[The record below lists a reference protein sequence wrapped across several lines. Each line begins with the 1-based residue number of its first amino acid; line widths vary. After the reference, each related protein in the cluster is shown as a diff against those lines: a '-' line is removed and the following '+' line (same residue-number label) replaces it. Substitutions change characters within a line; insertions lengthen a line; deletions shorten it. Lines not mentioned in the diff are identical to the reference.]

1 MPTEPQAIEG
11 RAAQGGHPP
20 AAGLWRHPDFLKLWA
35 GQTVSLCGSE
45 ITALALPLTA
55 VLVLKAG
62 PAQMGVLRA
71 IESVPA
77 LLVALLAGVWVDRVR
92 RRPLLIGANLGRA
105 ALLGSIPVAASLGLL
120 RLDVLYVVAF
130 AAGALAVIFSVA
142 YSAFLPSL
150 VAPEHLVEGNTKL
163 EMSRSVAQIVGAGL
177 GGSLVQLLTAPIA
190 IAVDALSFVVSALSI
205 AAIRAPE
212 ARPAPRD
219 GRRGVRGEIGDGL
232 RLMGG
237 DSLLRALTGST
248 AVINLFAGVQNTLYV
263 LYAIRDLHLSP
274 ALLGLVGAIYS
285 VCGLIGAALGGRVVR
300 RRGLGPTMTGAALL
314 IGVSS
319 LLLPAAI
326 GPSPA
331 SVALFASGMG
341 LMGIGDT
348 VYNIN
353 ASSLRQAVTPPGAQG
368 RVAASMRMVVLGAQ
382 VVGAFLGGLLGGW
395 VGLRLMLVV
404 AGAGMLLGFVWLLS
418 SPLRTL
424 RDAQSRIEAR
434 TGAG

>member
-11 RAAQGGHPP
+11 HAGQGGHP
-20 AAGLWRHPDFLKLWA
+20 AAAVLWRHPDFLKLWA

-45 ITALALPLTA
+45 VTALALPLTA

-77 LLVALLAGVWVDRVR
+77 LLVALLAGIWVDRVR

-105 ALLGSIPVAASLGLL
+105 ALLGSIPLAASLGLL

-130 AAGALAVIFSVA
+130 AAGTLAVIFSVA

-190 IAVDALSFVVSALSI
+190 IAVDALSFVISALSI

-219 GRRGVRGEIGDGL
+219 DRRGVRGEIGEGL

-237 DSLLRALTGST
+237 DGLLRALTGST

-274 ALLGLVGAIYS
+274 VLLGLVGAIYS
-285 VCGLIGAALGGRVVR
+285 VCGLLGAALGGRVVR

-341 LMGIGDT
+341 LMGIGDR

-368 RVAASMRMVVLGAQ
+368 RVAASMRMVILGGQ

-395 VGLRLMLVV
+395 IGLRPMLAV
-404 AGAGMLLGFVWLLS
+404 AGAGMLLGFVWLLA

-424 RDAQSRIEAR
+424 HDAPPRIEAR

>member
-11 RAAQGGHPP
+11 HAGQGGHPA

-45 ITALALPLTA
+45 VTVLALPLTA

-105 ALLGSIPVAASLGLL
+105 ALLGSIPLAASLGLL

-130 AAGALAVIFSVA
+130 AAGTLAVIFSVA

-177 GGSLVQLLTAPIA
+177 GGNLVQLLTAPIA

-219 GRRGVRGEIGDGL
+219 DRRGVRGEIGDGL

-237 DSLLRALTGST
+237 DGLLRALTGST

-274 ALLGLVGAIYS
+274 VLLGLVGAIYS
-285 VCGLIGAALGGRVVR
+285 VCGLLGAALGGRVVR

-353 ASSLRQAVTPPGAQG
+353 ASSLRQAATPWEAQG
-368 RVAASMRMVVLGAQ
+368 RVAASMRMVILGGQ

-395 VGLRLMLVV
+395 IGLRPMLAV
-404 AGAGMLLGFVWLLS
+404 AGAGMLLGGVWLLC
-418 SPLRTL
+418 SPVRTL
-424 RDAQSRIEAR
+424 HRTPSR
-434 TGAG
+434 AGVRANMS